1 MDRLEAMSIFVA
13 AAETGSFSAASR
25 KLSTPLP
32 TVSRKVAELEAHL
45 NARLLVR
52 STRKLTL
59 TDAGVAYLA
68 ACKQILDQV
77 NEAEGAAAGEYST
90 PRGELVVTAP
100 IVFGRLHMLP
110 VINEFLTTFPDIAV
124 RLVLADHNLHLL
136 DEHIDIALRIGK
148 LPDSSMIAT
157 QVGTVRRVVC
167 ASPLYLAQNGGPQ
180 TPADLARLACVIFD
194 SLPSGSVWTFAPG
207 GGQQQAVPIRP
218 RLSVNTA
225 EAAID
230 AAIAGVGLTNV
241 LSYQVA
247 RAVDEGEL
255 KLVLRDF
262 ESEPVPVNVMHTGQ
276 GKLPLK
282 TRSFIDFAVPRLRA
296 ALAERKEKPRGKDVA
311 RGKQKR
317 ASSSR

>member
-1 MDRLEAMSIFVA
+1 
-13 AAETGSFSAASR
+13 
-25 KLSTPLP
+25 
-32 TVSRKVAELEAHL
+32 VAELEAHL

-77 NEAEGAAAGEYST
+77 GEAEGAAAGEYRT

-100 IVFGRLHMLP
+100 IVFGRLHVLP
-110 VINEFLTTFPDIAV
+110 VIDEFLATFSEIAV
-124 RLVLADHNLHLL
+124 RLVLADRNLHLL
-136 DEHIDIALRIGK
+136 DEHIDVALRIGR
-148 LPDSSMIAT
+148 LPDSSMAAT
-157 QVGTVRRVVC
+157 QVGTVGRVVC
-167 ASPLYLAQNGGPQ
+167 ASPQYLAQNGEPE
-180 TPADLARLACVIFD
+180 TPADLARLACVNFD
-194 SLPSGSVWTFAPG
+194 SLPSGPVWNFTAG
-207 GGQQQAVPIRP
+207 ATREQAVALRP

-247 RAVDEGEL
+247 RAVGEGKL
-255 KLVLRDF
+255 KLVLRAF
-262 ESEPVPVNVMHTGQ
+262 EPEPVPVNLMHAGQ
-276 GKLPLK
+276 GRLPLK
-282 TRSFIDFAVPRLRA
+282 TRSFIDFAVPRLRT
-296 ALAERKEKPRGKDVA
+296 ALAGHNEKLGAKDVPRGT
-311 RGKQKR
+311 QKR

>member
-1 MDRLEAMSIFVA
+1 MDRLEAMSILVA

-25 KLSTPLP
+25 KLRMPLP

-59 TDAGVAYLA
+59 TEAGVAYLA
-68 ACKQILDQV
+68 ACKQILEQV
-77 NEAEGAAAGEYST
+77 SEAESAAAGEYST

-110 VINEFLTTFPDIAV
+110 IVSDFLATFGEITV
-124 RLVLADHNLHLL
+124 RLVLADRNLHLL
-136 DEHIDIALRIGK
+136 DDHIDVALRIGK
-148 LPDSSMIAT
+148 LPDSSMVAR
-157 QVGTVRRVVC
+157 QVGTVTRVAC
-167 ASPLYLAQNGGPQ
+167 ASPHYLAQAGEPE
-180 TPADLARLACVIFD
+180 TPADLMRFSCVNFD
-194 SLPSGSVWTFAPG
+194 SLPSGDVWNFATSSGPHE
-207 GGQQQAVPIRP
+207 AVPIHA

-230 AAIAGVGLTNV
+230 AAMAGVGVTNV
-241 LSYQVA
+241 LSYQAA
-247 RAVDEGEL
+247 RAVDEGKL
-255 KLVLRDF
+255 KLVLRSF
-262 ESEPVPVNVMHTGQ
+262 EPEPIPVSIMHAGQ

-296 ALAERKEKPRGKDVA
+296 ALARDKDMLSAKAMPRS
-311 RGKQKR
+311 RQKR
-317 ASSSR
+317 ASRT